1 MGAAA
6 ESTHIGATTDTVAP
20 GRLPLLGHTLSLLR
34 QRFDFTSGLREHG
47 DLVKI
52 YLGPMPAY
60 VVTTPELVHEVL
72 VTQAGKFVQGIL
84 FDRFR
89 PHLGNGV
96 AMSNGAFH
104 LRQRRLLQPAFHRER
119 IAHYASTMVD
129 SASAASA
136 EWRAGQVVEV
146 YQAMQQLAVTVLGRT
161 LFATDLGAAAIAEAQ
176 RSVPILVKQVVA
188 RALSPGFL
196 AALPIPGNRA
206 FDAATA
212 RFRTVVTEV
221 IAAARAEGT
230 DNGDLLSMLLLAT
243 DADTGES
250 MSEAQVYDE
259 VVTILTGGTDT
270 IGLALGWFFHEV
282 GRDPEIERRF
292 HAELDEVVGGGVPT
306 IDDLPKLGYTRQIVN
321 EVLRVYPIWLLMR
334 RTNTDVELAGT
345 HLPAGTEIV
354 YSPHALH
361 HDPRNFPDPDRFD
374 PDRWAPDRVGEIPK
388 GAYVPFGAGGR
399 QCIGNAFAHTE
410 VALVAATIAARW
422 RLVPVPGRPVK
433 LKVTGAAYPSQLP
446 MTAEPR
452 HP

>member
-6 ESTHIGATTDTVAP
+6 GSTHIGASTSTVAP
-20 GRLPLLGHTLSLLR
+20 GRWPLLGHTPSLLR
-34 QRFDFTSGLREHG
+34 QRFSFTSSLRDYG

-60 VVTTPELVHEVL
+60 VATTPELVHEVL
-72 VTQAGKFVQGIL
+72 VTQANKFEQGIL

-104 LRQRRLLQPAFHRER
+104 VRQRRLLQPAFHRER
-119 IAHYASTMVD
+119 IARYASTMVD
-129 SASAASA
+129 AASGA
-136 EWRAGQVVEV
+136 AAAWHADQVVEV

-161 LFATDLGAAAIAEAQ
+161 LFPTELGAAAIAEAQ
-176 RSVPILVKQVVA
+176 RSVPILVKQVMV

-196 AALPIPGNRA
+196 SALPIPGNRA
-206 FDAATA
+206 FDAAIA
-212 RFRTVVTEV
+212 RFRTAVTEV
-221 IAAARAEGT
+221 ITAARADGG
-230 DNGDLLSMLLLAT
+230 DHGDLLSMLLRAK

-250 MSEAQVYDE
+250 MSDQQVYDE

-270 IGLALGWFFHEV
+270 VGLALGWLFHEV
-282 GRDPEIERRF
+282 GRHPDVERRF
-292 HAELDEVVGGGVPT
+292 HAEVDEVLRGGVPT
-306 IDDLPKLGYTRQIVN
+306 VDDLPKLGYTRQIVN

-334 RTNTDVELAGT
+334 RTNADVELGGT

-354 YSPHALH
+354 YSPQALH
-361 HDPRNFPDPDRFD
+361 HDPRNFPDPHRFD
-374 PDRWAPDRVGEIPK
+374 PDRWAPDRVAEIPK

-399 QCIGNAFAHTE
+399 QCIGNTFAQTE

-422 RLVPVPGRPVK
+422 RLVPVPGKPVGM
-433 LKVTGAAYPSQLP
+433 KVTGAAYPRQLP
-446 MTAEPR
+446 MTVEPR
-452 HP
+452 QS